1 MACYHATD
9 LTERARRYSMTEP
22 AGDSMTEP
30 EVHILVLNYNSL
42 TKLAACVASI
52 ERLDY
57 PSYKLLL
64 IDNASPDGSG
74 AQLQRL
80 FPAHRV
86 LRNGANLGFAG
97 GINAGIR
104 AVLRDGAELVW
115 LLNPDTVVEPSALRE
130 LVAVQRTLRR
140 PGLIGSL
147 VLLDEGERIYFYKG
161 VVEADGKVLHPH
173 ADEPRSNVPEL
184 ASSMSGETDFVN
196 GASLLFSRQVADEV
210 GLMTED
216 YFLYYEDADWSLRVR
231 AKGFD
236 NRVAYRSVVRHMR
249 ADRPRANYLVEYYTR
264 RNEYF
269 FRERHGFPMGK
280 TRALLR
286 LRGRMA
292 KYAVRALLG
301 KRPAH
306 NRNMRYVIGRVVRAI
321 EENRLGP
328 EQLALPY
335 PD

>member
-1 MACYHATD
+1 
-9 LTERARRYSMTEP
+9 
-22 AGDSMTEP
+22 
-30 EVHILVLNYNSL
+30 
-42 TKLAACVASI
+42 
-52 ERLDY
+52 
-57 PSYKLLL
+57 
-64 IDNASPDGSG
+64 
-74 AQLQRL
+74 
-80 FPAHRV
+80 
-86 LRNGANLGFAG
+86 
-97 GINAGIR
+97 
-104 AVLRDGAELVW
+104 
-115 LLNPDTVVEPSALRE
+115 
-130 LVAVQRTLRR
+130 
-140 PGLIGSL
+140 L
-147 VLLDEGERIYFYKG
+147 VLLDEGERVYFYKG
-161 VVEADGKVLHPH
+161 VVEPDGKVHHPH
-173 ADEPRSNVPEL
+173 ADEPRSSVPEL
-184 ASSMSGETDFVN
+184 AASSMGETDFVN
-196 GASLLFSRQVADEV
+196 GASLLFSRQVADEA

-231 AKGFD
+231 AKGFE

-280 TRALLR
+280 RRALLR

-292 KYAVRALLG
+292 KYTVRALLG

-306 NRNMRYVIGRVVRAI
+306 NRNMRYVIGRVVKAI